1 MQGTSE
7 RASAMLSA
15 IFPRPPEGPAT
26 ASHTPPARM
35 ALTRTYPLQ
44 PVMAASGGCGY
55 AQTPPTRLLFAP
67 SSDGSTPCLQGIS
80 AQKGDAA
87 HGRRLFHE
95 FSQAETPSPM
105 SLEKARSR
113 YRVLVSAAQVIES
126 ISWQEQLQLE
136 HWAKARVFKRRPL
149 KALHSRLQESG
160 SICSREE
167 QPNKDSVAGDHK
179 IMRTINASRPADE
192 RSKTE
197 VELLHAWHRRLR
209 AATKASVLLQLL
221 NWELQEDTWLRCSRI
236 TSSFSKST
244 ARKTRACYWCRC
256 CQHNSPSGGKGNGGK
271 DGGMCN
277 QMHGGMIGQGQNARM
292 IMGGKQ
298 GKGGPIPQM
307 MGMGAMG
314 KGMPMNMPG
323 ATGKGG
329 MPVLDKSQ
337 IIEDEHRLL
346 HLEARLSHLGDQQDQ
361 MLRILERIAR
371 CLVSFCVSTCQP
383 DPPCLRALRDDG
395 WDV

>member
-1 MQGTSE
+1 
-7 RASAMLSA
+7 
-15 IFPRPPEGPAT
+15 
-26 ASHTPPARM
+26 
-35 ALTRTYPLQ
+35 
-44 PVMAASGGCGY
+44 
-55 AQTPPTRLLFAP
+55 
-67 SSDGSTPCLQGIS
+67 
-80 AQKGDAA
+80 
-87 HGRRLFHE
+87 
-95 FSQAETPSPM
+95 M

-149 KALHSRLQESG
+149 KALHSRWERRWSPIVPHVPTASSLLRLQESG

-256 CQHNSPSGGKGNGGK
+256 CH
-271 DGGMCN
+271 
-277 QMHGGMIGQGQNARM
+277 HGRQKMAAAWWM
-292 IMGGKQ
+292 
-298 GKGGPIPQM
+298 
-307 MGMGAMG
+307 
-314 KGMPMNMPG
+314 
-323 ATGKGG
+323 
-329 MPVLDKSQ
+329 
-337 IIEDEHRLL
+337 
-346 HLEARLSHLGDQQDQ
+346 
-361 MLRILERIAR
+361 
-371 CLVSFCVSTCQP
+371 
-383 DPPCLRALRDDG
+383 
-395 WDV
+395 DVTV